1 MKKFFLAALCL
12 LLVVLSVP
20 LSVLAQDV
28 SLGTAIPVRVT
39 DGEPADGDII
49 SVTEGGGYVR
59 TSVLADPLMYGVV
72 TLEPALY
79 LYDKASEGE
88 EVPAVSSGRVY
99 VRVST
104 EAGPINLGDF
114 ITSST
119 RSGIGIKAVANGY
132 ILGTA
137 QESYTEEDPDQIGKI
152 LVEVDPRFV
161 QTNRNILSTLFSL
174 PTLTLAASPM
184 NALRY
189 IIAALITIA
198 SFYIGF
204 RFFGRASLK
213 GVEAMGRNPLAKK
226 SIILVVVVNASLTFG
241 VMLIGLLL
249 AYVVVV
255 F

>member
-1 MKKFFLAALCL
+1 MRKII
-12 LLVVLSVP
+12 
-20 LSVLAQDV
+20 LSVLVLLGFILFPLVVRAQEV
-28 SLGTAIPVRVT
+28 SLGTALPVKVT
-39 DGEPADGDII
+39 DGKPADGDII
-49 SVTEGGGYVR
+49 SVAEGGGYIR
-59 TSVLADPLMYGVV
+59 TKIFADPLMFGVI

-79 LYDKASEGE
+79 LYDKAVADEF
-88 EVPAVSSGRVY
+88 PAVNSGKIY

-104 EAGPINLGDF
+104 EAGPINQGDF

-119 RSGIGIKAVANGY
+119 RAGVGMKAVTNGY
-132 ILGTA
+132 VLGTA
-137 QESYTEEDPDQIGKI
+137 QESYTEANKEQVGKI
-152 LVEVDPRFV
+152 LVEVNPRFV

-174 PTLTLAASPM
+174 PTLSLAATPM

-189 IIAALITIA
+189 IIAALITIV

>member
-1 MKKFFLAALCL
+1 MKKIV
-12 LLVVLSVP
+12 LVVLF
-20 LSVLAQDV
+20 LSLIFPVAASAQEV
-28 SLGTAIPVRVT
+28 SLGTATPGKVT

-59 TSVLADPLMYGVV
+59 TSIIADPLMYGVV
-72 TLEPALY
+72 TFEPALY
-79 LYDKASEGE
+79 LYDKAAED
-88 EVPAVSSGRVY
+88 EVPVVNSGRVY

-104 EAGPINLGDF
+104 EAGPINEGDF

-119 RSGIGIKAVANGY
+119 RPGIGIKAVANGY
-132 ILGTA
+132 VLGNA
-137 QESYTEEDPDQIGKI
+137 QESYTESDPDQIGTI
-152 LVEVDPRFV
+152 LVEVNPRFV
-161 QTNRNILSTLFSL
+161 QTNRNILSTLFTL
-174 PTLTLAASPM
+174 PTLSLAANPM

-189 IIAALITIA
+189 IIAGLITIV

-226 SIILVVVVNASLTFG
+226 SIILVVVVNAALTFG
-241 VMLIGLLL
+241 VMLIGLVL

>member
-1 MKKFFLAALCL
+1 MKKFLFGLTLFALCSL
-12 LLVVLSVP
+12 LSVP
-20 LSVLAQDV
+20 VYAQEI
-28 SLGTAIPVRVT
+28 SLGTAIPVRVN

-49 SVTEGGGYVR
+49 SVADGGGYVR
-59 TSVLADPLMYGVV
+59 TAILADPLMFGVV

-79 LYDKASEGE
+79 LYDKASED
-88 EVPAVSSGRVY
+88 EVPAISNGKVY

-104 EAGPINLGDF
+104 EAGPINQGDF
-114 ITSST
+114 VTSST
-119 RSGIGIKAVANGY
+119 RPGVGVKAVANGY
-132 ILGTA
+132 VLGTA
-137 QESYTEEDPDQIGKI
+137 LEPYTEADPDQIGKI
-152 LVEVDPRFV
+152 LVDVDPRFV
-161 QTNRNILSTLFSL
+161 QTNRNILATLFSL
-174 PTLTLAASPM
+174 PTLSLAATPM

-241 VMLIGLLL
+241 VMLIGLVL

>member
-12 LLVVLSVP
+12 LFVVLSVP
-20 LSVLAQDV
+20 FAVHAQDI
-28 SLGTAIPVRVT
+28 SLGTAIPVQVT

-59 TSVLADPLMYGVV
+59 TQILSDPLMYGVV

-79 LYDKASEGE
+79 LYDRSSEG

-119 RSGIGIKAVANGY
+119 RPGIGIKAVSNGY

-189 IIAALITIA
+189 IIAALIIII

-241 VMLIGLLL
+241 VMLIGLIL

>member
-1 MKKFFLAALCL
+1 MRKFILITLVLLGFIISPLA
-12 LLVVLSVP
+12 
-20 LSVLAQDV
+20 VLAQEI
-28 SLGTAIPVRVT
+28 SLGTAIPVKLT
-39 DGEPADGDII
+39 DGKPADGDII
-49 SVTEGGGYVR
+49 SVAEGGGYIR
-59 TSVLADPLMYGVV
+59 TKILADPLMFGVV

-79 LYDKASEGE
+79 LYDKAATDEFP
-88 EVPAVSSGRVY
+88 VINSGKVY

-104 EAGPINLGDF
+104 EAGPINEGDF
-114 ITSST
+114 VTSST
-119 RSGIGIKAVANGY
+119 RPGVGVKAVTNGY
-132 ILGTA
+132 VLGTA
-137 QESYTEEDPDQIGKI
+137 QESYTQANPEQIGKI
-152 LVEVDPRFV
+152 LVEVNPRFV

-174 PTLTLAASPM
+174 PTLSLAATPM

-189 IIAALITIA
+189 IIAAIIIII

-226 SIILVVVVNASLTFG
+226 SIILVVVVNAALTFG

>member
-1 MKKFFLAALCL
+1 MKKMSCIILVMLGFILFPLA
-12 LLVVLSVP
+12 VK
-20 LSVLAQDV
+20 AQEV
-28 SLGTAIPVRVT
+28 SLGTALPVKVT
-39 DGEPADGDII
+39 DGKPVDGDIL
-49 SVTEGGGYVR
+49 SNTEGGGYVR
-59 TSVLADPLMYGVV
+59 TKILADPLMFGVV

-79 LYDKASEGE
+79 LYDKAAKD
-88 EVPAVSSGRVY
+88 EVPAVNSGKAY

-104 EAGPINLGDF
+104 EAGPIKQGDF
-114 ITSST
+114 ITSSS
-119 RSGIGIKAVANGY
+119 RAGVGIKAVTNGY
-132 ILGTA
+132 VLGTA
-137 QESYTEEDPDQIGKI
+137 QESYTEANKDQIGKI
-152 LVEVDPRFV
+152 LVEVNPRFV
-161 QTNRNILSTLFSL
+161 QSNRNILSTLFAL
-174 PTLTLAASPM
+174 PTLSLAATPM

-189 IIAALITIA
+189 IIAAIIIII